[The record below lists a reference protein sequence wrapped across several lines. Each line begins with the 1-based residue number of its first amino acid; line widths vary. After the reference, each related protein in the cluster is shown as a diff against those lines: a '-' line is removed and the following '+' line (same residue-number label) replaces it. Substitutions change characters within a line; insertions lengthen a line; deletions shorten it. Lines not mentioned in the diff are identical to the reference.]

1 MGALCLQWL
10 RRISAEIVWIVSVS
24 LGYGI
29 MLVLA
34 RPAKV
39 GRLLPQQRNRWG
51 AVRWAPMLTA
61 DES

>member
-39 GRLLPQQRNRWG
+39 GLLASAAAAEALRGLGFAGR
-51 AVRWAPMLTA
+51 RC
-61 DES
+61 